1 MLHIGES
8 VAAEEQCPWGIYLLA
23 GRELALCL
31 KGRCYFMLLG
41 FFFFFQAN
49 TTLRNDLGDEQSKPY
64 NLGKPSKTRRRRKKP
79 ERGLSTNNFQT
90 QNKMTEVN

>member
-1 MLHIGES
+1 
-8 VAAEEQCPWGIYLLA
+8 
-23 GRELALCL
+23 
-31 KGRCYFMLLG
+31 MLLG
-41 FFFFFQAN
+41 FFFFFFSQAN

-90 QNKMTEVN
+90 QNKMTETNYNTPATTINRN